1 MHFVGCVYIVDLNKA
16 RNIELLK
23 YIILVNTEIHYV
35 GYVYIVDLNK
45 ANNIEHFKIYDS
57 RKH

>member
-1 MHFVGCVYIVDLNKA
+1 MHF
-16 RNIELLK
+16 
-23 YIILVNTEIHYV
+23 V

-57 RKH
+57 RKHLNAFCWLCVHCGPE